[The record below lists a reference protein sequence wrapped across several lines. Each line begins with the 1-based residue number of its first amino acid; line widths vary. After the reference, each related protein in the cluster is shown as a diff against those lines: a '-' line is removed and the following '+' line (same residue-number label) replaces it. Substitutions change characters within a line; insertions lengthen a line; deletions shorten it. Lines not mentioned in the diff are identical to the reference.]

1 MRILKMGNR
10 LLILSMALVLVSCS
24 KQESTN
30 SEQKKAVTISL
41 PASQA
46 DFDIATVALGGKVY
60 NKNCASCHGENAE
73 GNPNWR
79 KRKPDGKLLPPPLN
93 GSGHT
98 WHHAKSLLISII
110 TKGTEIQGGEMP
122 AWENKLSP
130 QEIEAVIL
138 WLQSKWSKE
147 TYKSWLEINNR

>member
-1 MRILKMGNR
+1 MGNR
-10 LLILSMALVLVSCS
+10 LLILSMALVLASCS

-30 SEQKKAVTISL
+30 SEQKKAVTISP

-60 NKNCASCHGENAE
+60 NKNCASCHGIKAE
-73 GNPNWR
+73 GNLNWR

-98 WHHAKSLLISII
+98 WHHAKSLLVSII
-110 TKGTEIQGGEMP
+110 SKGTVIQGGEMP

-130 QEIEAVIL
+130 QEIDAVIL
-138 WLQSKWSKE
+138 WAQSKWPKE
-147 TYKSWLEINNR
+147 TYKNWLEINNR

>member
-1 MRILKMGNR
+1 MKKIM
-10 LLILSMALVLVSCS
+10 LILMLGLSVISCS
-24 KQESTN
+24 KQDSSKGAN
-30 SEQKKAVTISL
+30 PGISKALSV
-41 PASQA
+41 PVSQA
-46 DFDIATVALGGKVY
+46 DFDLSIIVLGEKLY
-60 NKNCASCHGENAE
+60 KKNCASCHGENGE

-98 WHHAKSLLISII
+98 WHHAKSLLVSII
-110 TKGTEIQGGEMP
+110 TKGTVIQGGEMP

-138 WLQSKWSKE
+138 WLQSKWPKE

>member
-1 MRILKMGNR
+1 MGNI